1 METLELEEQYFIPNP
16 TYIYKIV
23 PIYSKNLAIEIK
35 DGNTKD
41 GTNIQL
47 GERKD
52 VPYQYFKILKNEQNN
67 YILEPAHCT
76 GSAID
81 IKDGKMKS
89 RTNIQLFQKNNTN
102 SQNFQIIKCKD
113 DVYSIISSID
123 KNYALDVHAKGN
135 KKGSN
140 IQLFKKNNSEA
151 QQFLLIGRK
160 NIFAAIDYA
169 LKYSTERNP
178 EYKSCEINCTNF
190 CSQCLIA
197 GGIEPD
203 NIWNK
208 ETEAF
213 IEPMKLKNYFYDK
226 GIEWIEYP
234 NSREFNPGDI
244 AYMINKENRFDHP
257 IFIINIEKDQIIF
270 CGNSMDIKE
279 GSLYYN
285 SFGAILQTSSLFK
298 HD

>member
-102 SQNFQIIKCKD
+102 SQNFQIIKGEYLAEEGKILLS
-113 DVYSIISSID
+113 Y
-123 KNYALDVHAKGN
+123 N
-135 KKGSN
+135 
-140 IQLFKKNNSEA
+140 FNNSSFFEIGKFEFISDGKCDKSEGYLRYHA
-151 QQFLLIGRK
+151 DLVHEFLRENRARYTECREKIRAEKKARK
-160 NIFAAIDYA
+160 
-169 LKYSTERNP
+169 
-178 EYKSCEINCTNF
+178 
-190 CSQCLIA
+190 QIA
-197 GGIEPD
+197 GYVGKFDMLCHSPH
-203 NIWNK
+203 
-208 ETEAF
+208 
-213 IEPMKLKNYFYDK
+213 
-226 GIEWIEYP
+226 EYA
-234 NSREFNPGDI
+234 EQ
-244 AYMINKENRFDHP
+244 YH
-257 IFIINIEKDQIIF
+257 
-270 CGNSMDIKE
+270 
-279 GSLYYN
+279 
-285 SFGAILQTSSLFK
+285 
-298 HD
+298 